1 MIWETEKRKTKN
13 KKQKIRERQNKID
26 KRQNNLLMHRIKQ
39 KKKIMYG

>member
-1 MIWETEKRKTKN
+1 LGNRKEKN
-13 KKQKIRERQNKID
+13 KKKQKQKIRERQNKID